1 MMRIAKEGLPFIGG
15 SSLVLVL
22 TYLTVPWISILP
34 FLVTLFFL
42 VFFRDPQRIPPAT
55 KGVFV
60 APADG
65 KIIKI
70 KREHSNS
77 IDSDVIAISIFM
89 SPLNVHINR
98 MPCNAVVE
106 SVEHRSG
113 GFKAAYTDDASLSN
127 EQIVV
132 VLSTEY
138 GRIVLK
144 QIAGFMARR
153 AVCYVAPGD
162 KVTTGQRYGMIKFG
176 SRVDIELPVDVEVI
190 VREGQMVKAGETILA
205 AIRR

>member
-1 MMRIAKEGLPFIGG
+1 MMRIAKEGLPFIGC
-15 SSLVLVL
+15 SLLVFVL
-22 TYLTVPWISILP
+22 TYVTVPWISVLP
-34 FLVTLFFL
+34 FLITLFFL
-42 VFFRDPQRIPPAT
+42 VFFRDPRRIPLVT
-55 KGVFV
+55 KDVFV

-70 KREHSNS
+70 TREHSNS
-77 IDSDVIAISIFM
+77 IDSEVIAISIFM

-98 MPCNAVVE
+98 MPCSAVVE
-106 SVEHRSG
+106 YVEHRSG
-113 GFKAAYTDDASLSN
+113 SFKAAYTDDASLSN

-144 QIAGFMARR
+144 QIAGFLARR

-176 SRVDIELPVDVEVI
+176 SRVDIELPVDVEII
-190 VREGQMVKAGETILA
+190 VREGQIVKAGETVLA
-205 AIRR
+205 TVKR